1 MTEKTTLLAYLVP
14 KDRAEDMATKA
25 LTFILNKDE
34 ACRDALNDLLRAGG
48 FDLEPIER
56 VETQVAEKRSRP
68 DMTGYDRIGDKRLL
82 VEAKFWADLRQEQA
96 SGYFDQLDEEGPGV
110 LLFIV
115 LESRREILWE
125 EIKGQMDKAGK
136 ELERVETFK
145 GNWRAHIVGSDKRL
159 LLVGWDFLLRRMAAG
174 DSSTAS
180 DIWQL
185 RGLVRQQDDAPF
197 QPIHTEE
204 LASSLAHTILFIDQ
218 LIHDVINSRGKKLG
232 ITIKDRRRM
241 SQPGFYGQYFRFMD
255 VEFMDVEEKFFG
267 EFFIGINFRLWK
279 TVGDIPLWL
288 RIDKTT
294 VRVDVEKLQSEF
306 PLMPPSIEPSIDKSY
321 YVYVPI
327 DLKTGEE
334 YQAVLDDVVSQIGK
348 IRDAIDGSGQ
358 SVDPPTHSG

>member
-1 MTEKTTLLAYLVP
+1 MTDKTTLLAYLVP

-56 VETQVAEKRSRP
+56 VETQVAEKDRSRP
-68 DMTGYDRIGDKRLL
+68 DMTGYDRIGSKRLL

-115 LESRREILWE
+115 LESTREVLWE
-125 EIKGQMDKAGK
+125 KIKGQMDKAGK

-204 LASSLAHTILFIDQ
+204 LASSLAHRILFIDQ
-218 LIHDVINSRGKKLG
+218 LIDDVINSRGEKLG
-232 ITIKDRRRM
+232 ITIEGRRRT
-241 SQPGFYGQYFRFMD
+241 SRPGLYGQYFRFT
-255 VEFMDVEEKFFG
+255 DVEEKFFG
-267 EFFIGINFRLWK
+267 EFFIGINFRLWE

-288 RIDKTT
+288 QIDKTT

-306 PLMPPSIEPSIDKSY
+306 PLMPPSIDKSY

-348 IRDAIDGSGQ
+348 IRDAIDRSSH
-358 SVDPPTHSG
+358 SVDPPTHSE

>member
-1 MTEKTTLLAYLVP
+1 MTDRTTLLAYLVP
-14 KDRAEDMATKA
+14 EDRAEDTATKA

-56 VETQVAEKRSRP
+56 VETQVAEKDRSRP
-68 DMTGYDRIGDKRLL
+68 DMTGYDRTGGKRLL
-82 VEAKFWADLRQEQA
+82 IEAKFWADLRQEQA
-96 SGYFDQLDEEGPGV
+96 SGYFNQLDEEGPGV

-115 LESRREILWE
+115 PESRREILWK

-185 RGLVRQQDDAPF
+185 RGLARQQDDAPF

-204 LASSLAHTILFIDQ
+204 LAPSLAHRILFIDQ
-218 LIHDVINSRGKKLG
+218 LIDDVINSRGEKLG
-232 ITIKDRRRM
+232 ITIQDRRRT
-241 SQPGFYGQYFRFMD
+241 SRPGLYGQYFRFMD
-255 VEFMDVEEKFFG
+255 VEGEFFG
-267 EFFIGINFRLWK
+267 EFFIGINFRLWE
-279 TVGDIPLWL
+279 TVGDTPLWL

-294 VRVDVEKLQSEF
+294 VWVDVEKLQSEF
-306 PLMPPSIEPSIDKSY
+306 PLRPPSIDKSY

-327 DLKTGEE
+327 YLKTGEE

-348 IRDAIDGSGQ
+348 IKDAIDGSGR
-358 SVDPPTHSG
+358 SVDPSTHPE

>member
-14 KDRAEDMATKA
+14 EDRAEDTATKA

-56 VETQVAEKRSRP
+56 VETQVAEKDRSRP
-68 DMTGYDRIGDKRLL
+68 DMTGYDWGGRKRLL
-82 VEAKFWADLRQEQA
+82 VEAKFWADLGQEQA

-115 LESRREILWE
+115 LESTREVLWE
-125 EIKGQMDKAGK
+125 KIKVQMDKAGK

-174 DSSTAS
+174 DSSAAS

-204 LASSLAHTILFIDQ
+204 LASSLAHRVLLIDR
-218 LIHDVINSRGKKLG
+218 LIHDVINSRSRKLG
-232 ITIKDRRRM
+232 ITIKDRRRT

-267 EFFIGINFRLWK
+267 EFFIGINFRLWE

-306 PLMPPSIEPSIDKSY
+306 PLMRPSIDKSY

-348 IRDAIDGSGQ
+348 IRDAIDRSG
-358 SVDPPTHSG
+358 